1 MHRFLQAIIGA
12 LAVLGAVLS
21 SPFLRRWYRRW
32 GATPADEARA
42 LPGDELVPRP
52 RLTTTRAITIH
63 APVQSVWSWLVQIGQ
78 GRGGFYSYQ
87 ALESLIGCKID
98 DIDRIVPALQVLQ
111 VGDLIQLGPSGYP
124 SFAVAAVDR
133 MRSLVLQGRDDQA
146 MTVWI
151 FVLETLDSGDTRLI
165 VRDRTDFVPT
175 LRQFLVWRMLIDPIH
190 FVMERKMLLGLKQ
203 RAEASAGGRGQESGP
218 ERGQQGPAAQGPAQ
232 QAPGA
237 QKSGQKSEQASGQQP
252 ARKATGATMR
262 VTGRA
267 A

>member
-1 MHRFLQAIIGA
+1 MHRFLQAIVAA

-21 SPFLRRWYRRW
+21 SPLLRRWYRRW
-32 GATPADEARA
+32 GATSEEETRP

-63 APVQSVWSWLVQIGQ
+63 APVQTVWSWLVQIGQ
-78 GRGGFYSYQ
+78 GRGGFYSYES
-87 ALESLIGCKID
+87 LEKLIGCKID
-98 DIDRIVPALQVLQ
+98 EADRIVPGLQRLQ
-111 VGDLIQLGPSGYP
+111 VGDLIELGPAGYP
-124 SFAVAAVDR
+124 RFTVAAVDR
-133 MRSLVLQGRDDQA
+133 MRSLVLQSRDEQA

-165 VRDRTDFVPT
+165 VRDRTDYVPT
-175 LRQFLVWRMLIDPIH
+175 LRQFLAWRLLIDPIH

-203 RAEASAGGRGQESGP
+203 RAEAGAGGR
-218 ERGQQGPAAQGPAQ
+218 
-232 QAPGA
+232 
-237 QKSGQKSEQASGQQP
+237 
-252 ARKATGATMR
+252 ATGTHGHQPGPGQTGDAHKAGASMR

>member
-1 MHRFLQAIIGA
+1 MHRFLEAIVAA

-32 GATPADEARA
+32 GATPVEVTRP

-87 ALESLIGCKID
+87 SLENLIGCKMVD
-98 DIDRIVPALQVLQ
+98 VDRIIPALQVLQ
-111 VGDLIQLGPSGYP
+111 VGDLIQLGPAGYP
-124 SFAVAAVDR
+124 RFTVAAVDR
-133 MRSLVLQGRDDQA
+133 MRSLVLQSRDEQA

-175 LRQFLVWRMLIDPIH
+175 LRQFLVWRLLIDPIH

-203 RAEASAGGRGQESGP
+203 RAEAGAGGRGQESGR
-218 ERGQQGPAAQGPAQ
+218 ETGQPGDHQGGPGQ
-232 QAPGA
+232 TQRA
-237 QKSGQKSEQASGQQP
+237 QKA
-252 ARKATGATMR
+252 AGAAMR
-262 VTGRA
+262 LTGRA

>member
-1 MHRFLQAIIGA
+1 MHRFLQAIVGA

-32 GATPADEARA
+32 GATPDEVTRL

-52 RLTTTRAITIH
+52 RLITTTRAITVR

-87 ALESLIGCKID
+87 SLQNLIGCKID
-98 DIDRIVPALQVLQ
+98 DVDRIVPALQVLQ
-111 VGDLIQLGPSGYP
+111 VGDLIQLGPAGYP
-124 SFAVAAVDR
+124 RFTVAAVDR
-133 MRSLVLQGRDDQA
+133 MRSLVLQCRDDQA

-203 RAEASAGGRGQESGP
+203 RAEAGAGGPGQENGRASGP
-218 ERGQQGPAAQGPAQ
+218 QGNGP
-232 QAPGA
+232 QASPRQAEDA
-237 QKSGQKSEQASGQQP
+237 QKAQKA
-252 ARKATGATMR
+252 AGAAMR
-262 VTGRA
+262 RTGRA

>member
-1 MHRFLQAIIGA
+1 MHRLLQALVGA
-12 LAVLGAVLS
+12 LAVVGAVLS

-32 GATPADEARA
+32 GATPGEVTRS

-87 ALESLIGCKID
+87 ALETLAGCKID
-98 DIDRIVPALQVLQ
+98 EVDRIVSALQVLQ
-111 VGDLIQLGPSGYP
+111 VGDLIQFGPAGYP
-124 SFAVAAVDR
+124 RFTVSAVDR
-133 MRSLVLQGRDDQA
+133 MRSLVLQSRDDQA

-165 VRDRTDFVPT
+165 VRDRTDYVPT
-175 LRQFLVWRMLIDPIH
+175 LRQFLVWRMLIEPIH

-203 RAEASAGGRGQESGP
+203 RAEAGAGGRG
-218 ERGQQGPAAQGPAQ
+218 AAAHGSD
-232 QAPGA
+232 GA
-237 QKSGQKSEQASGQQP
+237 SRHSE
-252 ARKATGATMR
+252 
-262 VTGRA
+262 GRA
-267 A
+267 AAGSSAARANGATARAIAAVAHSALSR